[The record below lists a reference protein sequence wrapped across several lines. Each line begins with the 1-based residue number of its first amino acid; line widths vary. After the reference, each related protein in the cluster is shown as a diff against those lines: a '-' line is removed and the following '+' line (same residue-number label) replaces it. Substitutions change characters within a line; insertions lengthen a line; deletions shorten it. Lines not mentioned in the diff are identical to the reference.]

1 MIKQF
6 EKQAQ
11 NFEFERILALIKN
24 WGSLD
29 AGNIIESLRMEN
41 RKLQYSLSEKDKLS
55 KIKKIYKTFDIFI
68 NKNT

>member
-29 AGNIIESLRMEN
+29 VGNLRMEN

-68 NKNT
+68 KKNT